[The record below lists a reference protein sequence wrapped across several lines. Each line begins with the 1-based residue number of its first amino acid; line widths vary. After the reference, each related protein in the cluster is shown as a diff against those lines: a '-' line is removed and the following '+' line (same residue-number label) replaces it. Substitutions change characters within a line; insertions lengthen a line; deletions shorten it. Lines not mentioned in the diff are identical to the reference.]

1 MGRFDVAYF
10 MISLDDAEK
19 NRQFAESVGARFIL
33 LSDPE
38 KKVAEAYGVIGMGGL
53 YARRWTF
60 FIDREGIVRD
70 IDRDVDTSTHG
81 QDVARRLGELGFPE
95 R

>member
-1 MGRFDVAYF
+1 

-19 NRQFAESVGARFIL
+19 NRAFAESVGAKFVL

-38 KKVAEAYGVIGMGGL
+38 KKVAEQYGVIGLGGL

-60 FIDREGIVRD
+60 FIDRAGVVRY
-70 IDRDVDTSTHG
+70 IDRDVDTATHG
-81 QDVARRLGELGFPE
+81 QDVARRLGELGFP
-95 R
+95 RR